1 MIGTKKNRVLY
12 TGLEPYS
19 KQGQKRSDRCMVV
32 RRKKRKRL
40 SYAEW
45 RKREIERLVI
55 YSGAPDFKKMEM
67 LEALRRE
74 KNNAC

>member
-1 MIGTKKNRVLY
+1 M
-12 TGLEPYS
+12 
-19 KQGQKRSDRCMVV
+19 
-32 RRKKRKRL
+32 